1 MLNDKGCER
10 AVLAG
15 ICQYGSDGFF
25 EVNDILESSV
35 FTDISNQFTKNHIH
49 NKRFHKRDHFG
60 SLKRSIYS
68 T

>member
-35 FTDISNQFTKNHIH
+35 FTDISNQLIFIFKTLLITTSK
-49 NKRFHKRDHFG
+49 F
-60 SLKRSIYS
+60 L
-68 T
+68 